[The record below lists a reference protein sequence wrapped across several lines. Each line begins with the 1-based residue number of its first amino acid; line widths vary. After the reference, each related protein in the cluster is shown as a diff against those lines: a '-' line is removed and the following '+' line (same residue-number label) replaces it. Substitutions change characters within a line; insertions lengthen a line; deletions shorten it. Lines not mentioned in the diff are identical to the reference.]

1 MEIGQELKAAREA
14 MGLSPEEVEQATK
27 IRRKYLQALENEQ
40 FDLLPGAVY
49 AKAFLKNYARFLNL
63 DVEETMEAYSRL
75 FIREAPPRSPER
87 STPRRTKEP
96 VKVNVPGKPRYWLYL
111 AAFVVLIGL
120 TISLFYGA
128 RGMGLLPPADRTIE
142 ETRRN
147 PAQVPQRMDENNQTP
162 DGQARTPDEQAVPDQ
177 TRTPDEQAVPDQ
189 TRTPD
194 EQAVPDQTG
203 VNLVLNVKSDRSWM
217 RLLWM
222 ETPPSREKY
231 RRTVKNFEARDKIA
245 VTLGNAGVVEVLLNE
260 QNLASWEAKEQ
271 LFTGNLPR
279 PRAKNVSF
287 KEKPDCYGFSFALY
301 GSGAKTMPTTP
312 GPVWVP
318 TTAPNLI

>member
-14 MGLSPEEVEQATK
+14 MGLSLEEVEQATK

-111 AAFVVLIGL
+111 AAFVVLIGM

-217 RLLWM
+217 RVIVDGDPAFQG
-222 ETPPSREKY
+222 EVPAGQS
-231 RRTVKNFEARDKIA
+231 KNFEARDKIA

-260 QNLASWEAKEQ
+260 QNLGFLGGEGAVVYRE
-271 LFTGNLPR
+271 FTPPQG
-279 PRAKNVSF
+279 
-287 KEKPDCYGFSFALY
+287 
-301 GSGAKTMPTTP
+301 
-312 GPVWVP
+312 
-318 TTAPNLI
+318 

>member
-14 MGLSPEEVEQATK
+14 MGLSLEEVEQATK

-87 STPRRTKEP
+87 SSPRRTKEP

-162 DGQARTPDEQAVPDQ
+162 DGQ

-217 RLLWM
+217 RVIVDGDPAFQG
-222 ETPPSREKY
+222 EVPAGQS
-231 RRTVKNFEARDKIA
+231 KNFEARDKIA

-260 QNLASWEAKEQ
+260 QNLGFLGGEGAVVYRE
-271 LFTGNLPR
+271 FTPPQG
-279 PRAKNVSF
+279 
-287 KEKPDCYGFSFALY
+287 
-301 GSGAKTMPTTP
+301 
-312 GPVWVP
+312 
-318 TTAPNLI
+318 

>member
-14 MGLSPEEVEQATK
+14 MGLSLEEVEQATK

-177 TRTPDEQAVPDQ
+177 T
-189 TRTPD
+189 
-194 EQAVPDQTG
+194 G

-217 RLLWM
+217 RVIVDGDPAFQG
-222 ETPPSREKY
+222 EVPAGQS
-231 RRTVKNFEARDKIA
+231 KNFEARDKIA

-260 QNLASWEAKEQ
+260 QNLGFLGGEGAVVYRE
-271 LFTGNLPR
+271 FTPPQG
-279 PRAKNVSF
+279 
-287 KEKPDCYGFSFALY
+287 
-301 GSGAKTMPTTP
+301 
-312 GPVWVP
+312 
-318 TTAPNLI
+318 

>member
-1 MEIGQELKAAREA
+1 M
-14 MGLSPEEVEQATK
+14 
-27 IRRKYLQALENEQ
+27 
-40 FDLLPGAVY
+40 
-49 AKAFLKNYARFLNL
+49 
-63 DVEETMEAYSRL
+63 
-75 FIREAPPRSPER
+75 
-87 STPRRTKEP
+87 
-96 VKVNVPGKPRYWLYL
+96 NVPGKPRYWLYL

-189 TRTPD
+189 T
-194 EQAVPDQTG
+194 G

-217 RLLWM
+217 RVIVDGDPAFQG
-222 ETPPSREKY
+222 EVPAGQS
-231 RRTVKNFEARDKIA
+231 KNFEARDKIA

-260 QNLASWEAKEQ
+260 QNLGFLGGEGAVVYRE
-271 LFTGNLPR
+271 FTPPQG
-279 PRAKNVSF
+279 
-287 KEKPDCYGFSFALY
+287 
-301 GSGAKTMPTTP
+301 
-312 GPVWVP
+312 
-318 TTAPNLI
+318 